1 MQRRFRSFLYFST
14 AVPLS
19 ATLRFALAIQFT
31 SLSLLCLAL
40 SKHLCSPLC
49 LLLSWLFFAHPL
61 LFFSL
66 PLPFNSVLLKAFSVQ
81 NCSLLCLL
89 ASYPCQSMPPLYFS
103 SPLPSFSAH
112 ISSKPCRCLFEMP
125 PGELTVTPAALQIYS
140 HGQRILNRFARS
152 AGQIREA
159 GLEPARQITTLL
171 VTYCLSLN

>member
-1 MQRRFRSFLYFST
+1 MQRRFSSFLYYST

-19 ATLRFALAIQFT
+19 ATLHFALAIQFT
-31 SLSLLCLAL
+31 SLSLLCHAF
-40 SKHLCSPLC
+40 SRHLCSPLS

-81 NCSLLCLL
+81 NCSLLFLL

-125 PGELTVTPAALQIYS
+125 PGELTVTPAALHAYS
-140 HGQRILNRFARS
+140 SWTAHLNHAPSMLGKSGRQDSNLHGRS
-152 AGQIREA
+152 PR
-159 GLEPARQITTLL
+159 
-171 VTYCLSLN
+171 S